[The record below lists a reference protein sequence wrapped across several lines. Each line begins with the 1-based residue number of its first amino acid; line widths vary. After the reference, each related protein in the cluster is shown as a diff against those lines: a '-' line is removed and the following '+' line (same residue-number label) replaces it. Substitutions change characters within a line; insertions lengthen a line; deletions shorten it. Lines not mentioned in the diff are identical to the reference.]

1 MHSLPGGGKAP
12 ARFGP
17 SSNGA
22 RAADLHQL
30 LAHRSNSDAA
40 QILAAL
46 REGLAPDA
54 SLSGPAADLHRLLH
68 EYFAM
73 DDVVTNSTFAQACR
87 RYPDTARVILQMLQ
101 EDGQARIADLLRSL
115 IDATLA
121 RQPSLALAEA
131 GPTLTAAPATPEA
144 IAEVRFSL
152 GWAAV
157 QESLLNRVASHADHL
172 EFTHGKTHRRS
183 LAREHQLEQLAGAK
197 ELAAMLDELVGAGNP
212 RIIARATDWDIS
224 RRQAPADAL
233 EVPVTHRLRKARL
246 GPAARLG
253 TGTAGAQLRSLYEYT
268 NGGQLF
274 VPLEHE
280 PSEPGLQLVAD
291 HDWEQDRQQL
301 LQWLLR
307 RGERDLPDWVRTMV
321 PFAVLQGGVSRW
333 VMPLEG
339 PCAGAVLLS
348 HPDVIENQVRYKSL
362 AHFVAAL
369 RLFPHEVVGAGGYV
383 SYLTPDLK
391 HSLYPQGYCE
401 DAPAA

>member
-1 MHSLPGGGKAP
+1 MHSLPAGRNAP
-12 ARFGP
+12 ARSGF

-30 LAHRSNSDAA
+30 LAHWSNSDAA
-40 QILAAL
+40 QVLAAL
-46 REGLAPDA
+46 REGLAPDP

-73 DDVVTNSTFAQACR
+73 DDVVTSSTFAQACR

-101 EDGQARIADLLRSL
+101 EDGQERIADLL
-115 IDATLA
+115 
-121 RQPSLALAEA
+121 
-131 GPTLTAAPATPEA
+131 
-144 IAEVRFSL
+144 
-152 GWAAV
+152 
-157 QESLLNRVASHADHL
+157 
-172 EFTHGKTHRRS
+172 RS
-183 LAREHQLEQLAGAK
+183 LAREHQLEQLVGAK
-197 ELAAMLDELVGAGNP
+197 DLAAMLEELVGARNP
-212 RIIARATDWDIS
+212 RIIARATDWDIA
-224 RRQAPADAL
+224 RHEAPCDGL
-233 EVPVTHRLRKARL
+233 EVPVIHRLRKAGL
-246 GPAARLG
+246 GPAAKLG
-253 TGTAGAQLRSLYEYT
+253 IGTAAAQLRSLYEYT

-280 PSEPGLQLVAD
+280 PREPGLQLVAD
-291 HDWEQDRQQL
+291 HDWEQDREQL
-301 LQWLLR
+301 LQWMLR
-307 RGERDLPDWVRTMV
+307 RGEPDLPDWVHTMV

-348 HPDVIENQVRYKSL
+348 HPDVLENQVRYKSL

-391 HSLYPQGYCE
+391 HSLYPQGYRE
-401 DAPAA
+401 DAQ